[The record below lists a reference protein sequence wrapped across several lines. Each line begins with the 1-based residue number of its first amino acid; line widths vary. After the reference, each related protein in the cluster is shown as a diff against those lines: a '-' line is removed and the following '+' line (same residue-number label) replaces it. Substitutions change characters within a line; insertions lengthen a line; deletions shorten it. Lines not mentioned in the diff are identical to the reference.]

1 MSLILTQFLAALATL
16 STAQIDPARIN
27 AELAA
32 DADVLRSL
40 KENGDI
46 PTIKRPVDVRFVG
59 EPSAVTKLE
68 ADISSLGWRVAQKIA
83 IDAAEVALDVQT
95 DQTTD
100 PAAIRK
106 LTEMALRIEARYGVL
121 YDGWG
126 TVATKR

>member
-1 MSLILTQFLAALATL
+1 MGFTLTQFLAALATL
-16 STAQIDPARIN
+16 PSAQIDPARID

-32 DADVLRSL
+32 DADVLRLL
-40 KENGDI
+40 KENGDV
-46 PTIKRPVDVRFVG
+46 PTVKRPVDVRFVG

-68 ADISSLGWRVAQKIA
+68 ADINSMGWRVVQKIA
-83 IDAAEVALDVQT
+83 IDAGEVALDVQT

-100 PAAIRK
+100 PAAIRE
-106 LTEMALRIEARYGVL
+106 LTEMALRIEARYGVR